1 MKGILRKA
9 IAGFYYIE
17 AGNHVYECKA
27 RGLFRKNHET
37 PTVGDWLEFTPTE
50 AGKGLIQ
57 SILPRK
63 NCLIRPPIANVD
75 QLFIVSSH
83 DTPAPSALLID
94 RLTAIAVAHDIEPII
109 IFNKS
114 DLGDMEQWRHIYTH
128 AGFRTLV
135 TSSESGEGCE
145 AILSL
150 LEGKISAFT
159 GNSGVGKSSLLN
171 RLFPELKLQT
181 GAVSDK
187 LGRGRHTTRHVELF
201 PVHGGYVADTPG
213 FSSLDIERTMPL
225 AKEELPFVF
234 PELEPYL
241 GCCRFTSCTH
251 TVEKGCAVLEAVE
264 AGEIEPTRMES
275 YRAIY
280 QEIKDIKEWEK
291 R

>member
-1 MKGILRKA
+1 MQGILRKA
-9 IAGFYYIE
+9 IAGFYYVE
-17 AGNHVYECKA
+17 AGNRLYECKA
-27 RGLFRKNHET
+27 RGLFRKNHEV
-37 PTVGDWLEFTPTE
+37 PTVGDRLEFDPTE
-50 AGKGLIQ
+50 EDKGLILR
-57 SILPRK
+57 ILPRK

-83 DTPAPSALLID
+83 DTPSPSTLLID
-94 RLTAIAVAHDIEPII
+94 RLTAIAIAHDIKPIVV
-109 IFNKS
+109 FNKA
-114 DLGDMEQWRHIYTH
+114 DRGEMERWRKIYTT
-128 AGFRTLV
+128 AGFCTLV
-135 TSSESGEGCE
+135 TSSESGEGCAE
-145 AILSL
+145 ILPL

-171 RLFPELKLQT
+171 RLFPELELQT

-225 AKEELPFVF
+225 NKEELPFVF
-234 PELEPYL
+234 LELEPYL
-241 GCCRFTSCTH
+241 GCCQFTSCTH
-251 TVEKGCAVLEAVE
+251 TVEKGCAVLAAEAE
-264 AGEIEPTRMES
+264 GTLEHTRMES